1 MTTLRQALYGL
12 ALLGA
17 LTLLI
22 WGGYQRLQAEQGRSA
37 LAQEKL
43 ANVTAR
49 SARQA
54 ASIIRLGGEVHA
66 QRLAQ
71 QSLQL
76 QLDGLRQ
83 AHATDQL
90 KKQEI
95 RRDDPSFSDWGARPL
110 PGAARR
116 MHARPGFT
124 GADDYRKWLPGRHGL
139 HPQPSG
145 ANK

>member
-1 MTTLRQALYGL
+1 MTTLRQALYGA

-17 LTLLI
+17 LALLL

-43 ANVTAR
+43 ANLTAR
-49 SARQA
+49 SNRQA
-54 ASIIRLGGEVHA
+54 ATIIRLGGEVHA

-71 QSLQL
+71 QSLQQ
-76 QLDGLRQ
+76 QLADLRQ
-83 AHATDQL
+83 AHAGDQL

-95 RRDDPSFSDWGARPL
+95 RRNDPSFSSWGAQPL

-116 MHARPGFT
+116 LHARPGFT
-124 GADDYRKWLPGRHGL
+124 GADDYRQWLPGRHGL
-139 HPQPSG
+139 HPQSG
-145 ANK
+145 NAHQ

>member
-17 LTLLI
+17 LALLL
-22 WGGYQRLQAEQGRSA
+22 WGTYQQSQAEQGRTA

-43 ANVTAR
+43 ANLTAR
-49 SARQA
+49 SQRQA
-54 ASIIRLGGEVHA
+54 ATIIRLGAEAQA

-71 QSLQL
+71 QSLHTQL
-76 QLDGLRQ
+76 AELRK
-83 AHATDQL
+83 AHAADQL

-95 RRDDPSFSDWGARPL
+95 RRNDPSFSDWSQQPL

-116 MHARPGFT
+116 MHERPGFT
-124 GADDYRKWLPGRHGL
+124 GADDYRQWLPSRHGL
-139 HPQPSG
+139 QPQPGSP
-145 ANK
+145 NE

>member
-1 MTTLRQALYGL
+1 MTTLRQALYGA

-17 LTLLI
+17 LALLL

-49 SARQA
+49 SERQA
-54 ASIIRLGGEVHA
+54 ATIIRMGGEVQA

-71 QSLQL
+71 QSLQQ
-76 QLDGLRQ
+76 QLAGLRQ
-83 AHATDQL
+83 AHAAEQL

-95 RRDDPSFSDWGARPL
+95 RRNDPSFSSWGAQPL
-110 PGAARR
+110 PDAARR
-116 MHARPGFT
+116 LHARPGFT
-124 GADDYRKWLPGRHGL
+124 GANSYRQWLPGRHGL
-139 HPQPSG
+139 HPQPG
-145 ANK
+145 GTRK

>member
-1 MTTLRQALYGL
+1 MTTLRQALYGF

-22 WGGYQRLQAEQGRSA
+22 WGGYQQLQAEQGRSA

-43 ANVTAR
+43 ANLTAR
-49 SARQA
+49 SERQA
-54 ASIIRLGGEVHA
+54 ATIVRLGAEAHA

-71 QSLQL
+71 QSLQE
-76 QLDGLRQ
+76 QLAVLRQ
-83 AHATDQL
+83 AQAVDQL

-95 RRDDPSFSDWGARPL
+95 RRNDPSFSDWSQQPL

-116 MHARPGFT
+116 MHERPGFT
-124 GADDYRKWLPGRHGL
+124 GADDFRQWLPSRHGL
-139 HPQPSG
+139 QPQPGSTDQ
-145 ANK
+145 

>member
-1 MTTLRQALYGL
+1 MTTLRQALYGI

-17 LTLLI
+17 LALLL
-22 WGGYQRLQAEQGRSA
+22 WGTYQQSQAEQGRTA

-43 ANVTAR
+43 ANLTAR
-49 SARQA
+49 SQRQA
-54 ASIIRLGGEVHA
+54 ATIIRLGGEVHA

-76 QLDGLRQ
+76 QLSALRK
-83 AHATDQL
+83 AHAADQL

-95 RRDDPSFSDWGARPL
+95 RRNDPSFSDWSQQPL

-116 MHARPGFT
+116 MHERPGFT
-124 GADDYRKWLPGRHGL
+124 GADDYRQWLPSRHGL
-139 HPQPSG
+139 QSQPGS
-145 ANK
+145 ANQ